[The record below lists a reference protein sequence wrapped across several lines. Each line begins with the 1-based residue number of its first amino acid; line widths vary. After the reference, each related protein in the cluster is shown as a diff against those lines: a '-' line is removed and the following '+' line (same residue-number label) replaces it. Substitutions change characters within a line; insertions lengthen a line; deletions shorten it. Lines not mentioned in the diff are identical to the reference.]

1 MSKKLLAVLM
11 LMLFVVVSPVA
22 FAEDDD
28 GERVG
33 DVACKMK
40 AHTRSNRVI
49 LRSSRNMLMNI

>member
-28 GERVG
+28 GERGERVG
-33 DVACKMK
+33 LKRE
-40 AHTRSNRVI
+40 HR
-49 LRSSRNMLMNI
+49 